1 MYVGHDMKDLKRSG
15 LRLLIGAEIVV
26 VSFWYLCSAGGL
38 PAVQEADR
46 INAGLL
52 EELKVLEADNA
63 ALERELDDRTHNPFY
78 KESIARQE
86 LQMAHDNETV
96 YVLPKG

>member
-1 MYVGHDMKDLKRSG
+1 M
-15 LRLLIGAEIVV
+15 V

-52 EELKVLEADNA
+52 EELKVLEAEIA
-63 ALERELDDRTHNPFY
+63 GLERELDDRKHNPYY

-86 LQMAHDNETV
+86 LQMAHENEKI